1 MPNSNPGPLP
11 HKSGA
16 LPMSHHIYK
25 LMILFVEGV
34 VKNLKTGFAKK
45 KTGSATQV
53 MGLAQHGLF
62 LTGSGLF
69 DTLKPDPDLHCT

>member
-1 MPNSNPGPLP
+1 
-11 HKSGA
+11 
-16 LPMSHHIYK
+16 
-25 LMILFVEGV
+25 MILFVEEGV

-45 KTGSATQV
+45 QTGSATQV